1 MSQIFISR
9 SQVDQLG
16 ELFKQNAAGDARVVE
31 PDYPDH
37 EGYWEIVQ
45 DPVTLTLRLRDI
57 EQDFY
62 IDDRRNMEG

>member
-1 MSQIFISR
+1 MRISR
-9 SQVDQLG
+9 SQVEQLY
-16 ELFKQNAAGDARVVE
+16 ELFKENEFGDARVVE

-37 EGYWEIVQ
+37 DGYWEIIQ
-45 DPVTLTLRLRDI
+45 DPVNLTLRLRDI